1 MVRPLKMYC
10 DNSAAV
16 FMAKNNKSSS
26 RNKHID
32 IKYLALRERVKEKA
46 VVIEHI
52 STELMIIDPL
62 TKGMPPLK
70 FKDHLGRLGL
80 GSFV

>member
-26 RNKHID
+26 QNKHLN
-32 IKYLALRERVKEKA
+32 IKYLTIRECVKEKT
-46 VVIEHI
+46 VVIEHV
-52 STELMIIDPL
+52 STELMIVDLL
-62 TKGMPPLK
+62 TKGILPLK
-70 FKDHLGRLGL
+70 FKDHVDRLGL
-80 GSFV
+80 GSFM